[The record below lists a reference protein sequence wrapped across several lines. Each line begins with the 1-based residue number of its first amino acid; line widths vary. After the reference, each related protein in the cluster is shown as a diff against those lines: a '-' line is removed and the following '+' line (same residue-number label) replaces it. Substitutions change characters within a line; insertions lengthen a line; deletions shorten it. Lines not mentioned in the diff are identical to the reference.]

1 MNKTA
6 QTNLEMVKL
15 VASRL
20 DYLLDKVVFLGGAT
34 TGLLITNAALPG
46 IRSTLDVDVMIEIT
60 SRVEYYQLEKSLRKL
75 GFKQPSGEDIPICR
89 WIIEDIIVDIMPTE
103 SKILGFS
110 NEWYSSAIKNSEKIK
125 LDKNLEINIVTAPY
139 FLATK
144 IEAFL
149 GRGHGDYLSSHDLE
163 DIITLLD
170 GRDEILSEIKSEI
183 KELRSFL
190 SIRFCEFIKHNSFL
204 ESISGHLLP
213 DAASQARASLIKEK
227 IEEIILMGS

>member
-103 SKILGFS
+103 SKILVFS

>member
-89 WIIEDIIVDIMPTE
+89 WFDRHFPGSGWRNILPRFRHNSSGSD
-103 SKILGFS
+103 SKHS
-110 NEWYSSAIKNSEKIK
+110 
-125 LDKNLEINIVTAPY
+125 
-139 FLATK
+139 
-144 IEAFL
+144 
-149 GRGHGDYLSSHDLE
+149 
-163 DIITLLD
+163 
-170 GRDEILSEIKSEI
+170 
-183 KELRSFL
+183 RSYR
-190 SIRFCEFIKHNSFL
+190 SIRKQCHSPNQHKQRQWT
-204 ESISGHLLP
+204 GHHWH
-213 DAASQARASLIKEK
+213 
-227 IEEIILMGS
+227 

>member
-6 QTNLEMVKL
+6 QTNLEMIKL
-15 VASRL
+15 VATRL

-125 LDKNLEINIVTAPY
+125 LDKILEINIVTSPY

-190 SIRFCEFIKHNSFL
+190 SIRFREFIKHNSFL

>member
-1 MNKTA
+1 VNKTA
-6 QTNLEMVKL
+6 RTNLEMIKL

-20 DYLLDKVVFLGGAT
+20 DYLLDEVVFLGGAT

-60 SRVEYYQLEKSLRKL
+60 SRKEYYQLEKSLREL
-75 GFKQPSGEDIPICR
+75 GFKQPFGENSPICR
-89 WIIEDIIVDIMPTE
+89 WIVEDILVDIMPTE

-110 NEWYSSAIKNSEKIK
+110 NEWYSPAINNSEKIK

-139 FLATK
+139 FFATK

-149 GRGHGDYLSSHDLE
+149 GRGHGDYISSHDLE

-170 GRDEILSEIKSEI
+170 GRDEIISEIKLET

-190 SIRFCEFIKHNSFL
+190 STRFSEFIKHHSFL

-213 DAASQARASLIKEK
+213 DSASQARAPLIKEK
-227 IEEIILMGS
+227 IEEIILMG